1 MKSILA
7 TLVLVLAISMAW
19 AGNENPNGKVNINLE
34 TSKIEWKGYKV
45 LGQHDG
51 YIKFKSGN
59 LVFDEGK
66 LVGGDFVV
74 DMGSLVCTDLSGK
87 GKDNL
92 EGHLK
97 SDDFFGV
104 ANFPTSSLKIT
115 KVTSRGK
122 PGEYK
127 ITANLTIKSTSK
139 EIKFNATVA
148 EGNGIA
154 AIKVDRSE
162 FDIRYGSGSF
172 FDSLG
177 DKTIYDE
184 FDLNIMLK
192 Y

>member
-1 MKSILA
+1 MKYLFSFLIAATFTCILH
-7 TLVLVLAISMAW
+7 
-19 AGNENPNGKVNINLE
+19 AGNGEPVSSTSIDL
-34 TSKIEWKGYKV
+34 TASKIEWKGYKV

-51 YIKFKSGN
+51 YINFKSGK
-59 LVFDEGK
+59 LIFEDSK
-66 LVGGDFVV
+66 LVGGELVV
-74 DMGSLVCTDLSGK
+74 DMNTLTCTDLSGK

-104 ANFPTSSLKIT
+104 ATFPTSSLKIT

-122 PGEYK
+122 EGEYK
-127 ITANLTIKSTSK
+127 VTANLTIKNSTK
-139 EIKFNATVA
+139 EIKFNANVL
-148 EGNGIA
+148 NGSGMA
-154 AIKVDRSE
+154 ALKIDRSD

-184 FDLNIMLK
+184 FDLNVIIK

>member
-1 MKSILA
+1 MRNVFAAFL
-7 TLVLVLAISMAW
+7 LVFSSAVVW
-19 AGNENPNGKVNINLE
+19 ASGGNPDGKVNINLE
-34 TSKIEWKGYKV
+34 TSKIDWKGYKV

-59 LVFDEGK
+59 LVFDNGN
-66 LVGGDFVV
+66 LVGGEFVV
-74 DMGSLVCTDLSGK
+74 DMSSLVCTDLSGK
-87 GKDNL
+87 GKENL

-104 ANFPTSSLKIT
+104 AAFPTSSLKIT
-115 KVTSRGK
+115 KVVSRGK

-127 ITANLTIKSTSK
+127 VTANLTIKSTSK
-139 EIKFNATVA
+139 EIKFNAAVLD
-148 EGNGIA
+148 GNASA

-162 FDIRYGSGSF
+162 YDIRYGSGSF

-184 FDLNIMLK
+184 FDLNIFAK

>member
-1 MKSILA
+1 MKSVFA
-7 TLVLVLAISMAW
+7 AMFLVLSSAIVW
-19 AGNENPNGKVNINLE
+19 ASGGNPDGKFNINLE
-34 TSKIEWKGYKV
+34 TSKIDWKGYKV

-51 YIKFKSGN
+51 YIKFKSGS
-59 LVFDEGK
+59 LVFDNGN
-66 LVGGDFVV
+66 LVGGEFVV
-74 DMGSLVCTDLSGK
+74 DMSSLVCTDLSGK

-104 ANFPTSSLKIT
+104 ATFPTSSLKIT
-115 KVTSRGK
+115 KVVSRGK

-127 ITANLTIKSTSK
+127 VTANLTIKSTSK
-139 EIKFNATVA
+139 EIKFNATVLD
-148 EGNGIA
+148 GNATA

-184 FDLNIMLK
+184 FDLTINVK

>member
-1 MKSILA
+1 MRSVFA
-7 TLVLVLAISMAW
+7 AFFLVFSSVVVW
-19 AGNENPNGKVNINLE
+19 ASGGNPDGKVNINLE
-34 TSKIEWKGYKV
+34 TSKIDWKGYKV

-59 LVFDEGK
+59 FVFDNGN
-66 LVGGDFVV
+66 LVGGEFVV
-74 DMGSLVCTDLSGK
+74 DMSSLVCTDLSGK

-104 ANFPTSSLKIT
+104 SAFPTSSLKIT
-115 KVTSRGK
+115 KVVSRGK

-127 ITANLTIKSTSK
+127 VTANLTIKSTSK
-139 EIKFNATVA
+139 EIKFNATVLD
-148 EGNGIA
+148 GNASA

-162 FDIRYGSGSF
+162 YDIRYGSGSF

-184 FDLNIMLK
+184 FDLNINVK